1 MIEVVK
7 TNEVV
12 SGATKWRH
20 GVLHV
25 APLKI
30 ATAVTVAMMLQPNIR
45 SQ

>member
-1 MIEVVK
+1 MIEDVK

-12 SGATKWRH
+12 SGTTNWRH

-30 ATAVTVAMMLQPNIR
+30 ATAVTVATMLQPSIR